1 MKIRNQSQTFRT
13 RNQNGFTL
21 IELLVVIA
29 IIAILAS
36 ILFPVFA
43 RARENA
49 RRASCQSNMK
59 QLGLGFLQ
67 YSQDYDERLPIGG
80 GGTAALPNNKPY
92 GWGMQ
97 IFPYV
102 KSKQVYKCP
111 SDTTDISAAATT
123 AGYTVISYGANNNMG
138 TTGTG
143 ALNGAIAGFTSTSK
157 TVMLFEV
164 AASSAYLDRPNVA
177 NEGQLS
183 SPTTLAGNGIT
194 LYSCPGGN
202 QIQFGLYDTG
212 FTGGRS
218 GTVVAIPSAVSGTTA
233 FAANGNFVSE
243 QGRHLEGSNYL
254 MVDGH
259 VKWYK
264 GSAISTGNAAASA
277 AAAQTATEAAGTSN
291 SQYAV
296 TYSPF

>member
-1 MKIRNQSQTFRT
+1 MKHQTQPKTIFTAR
-13 RNQNGFTL
+13 RAFTL

-29 IIAILAS
+29 IIAILAA
-36 ILFPVFA
+36 ILFPVFG

-49 RRASCQSNMK
+49 RRTSCQSNMK

-80 GGTAALPNNKPY
+80 GGTASLPNNKPY

-102 KSKQVYKCP
+102 KSKQIYTCP
-111 SDTTDISAAATT
+111 SDITQISAAAQTT
-123 AGYTVISYGANNNMG
+123 GYSVISYGANNTLG
-138 TTGTG
+138 FTGATG
-143 ALNGAIAGFTSTSK
+143 ALNGAISGFASTPK

-164 AASSAYLDRPNVA
+164 AASSAYLDRPNVV
-177 NEGQLS
+177 NEAQLS
-183 SPTTLAGNGIT
+183 SPTTLAGNGNN
-194 LYSCPGGN
+194 LFSCPGGS
-202 QIQFGLYDTG
+202 QINFGLYATG
-212 FTGGRS
+212 FMGGKT
-218 GTVVAIPSAVSGTTA
+218 GTVAAIPNPVSSTSAFGT
-233 FAANGNFVSE
+233 GNFVAE
-243 QGRHLEGSNYL
+243 QGRHLDGANYL

-264 GSAISTGNAAASA
+264 GSAVSTGNAAASA

-291 SQYAV
+291 DQYGV
-296 TYSPF
+296 TFSPF